1 MSIFQVSF
9 NFKVNLYV
17 AKITPNAVTGKAEKS
32 VSLFCAL
39 IFPALIVTTYFFHL
53 RWCVVN
59 IYHVRFSRLF
69 LQTVD
74 LGPVPPAVLNLSDG
88 GHVEDL
94 GLLAL
99 LKKRLRKIVVV
110 DGTTRGQGQP
120 VSLELQ
126 RSLELARRKLRCSF
140 SALDGRDI
148 AEDLRCKLD
157 EMPDNYKPRF
167 YKLRVEYF
175 EKKRNGLSDEKVGEG
190 EVLLLLPRH
199 PDEGKSRQISQ
210 RNPPQYS
217 ATWL

>member
-1 MSIFQVSF
+1 MWKINFEKKSGTTQECNNSLEGREISLPVLLSPFNGRYHFSGTDCHDIFS
-9 NFKVNLYV
+9 
-17 AKITPNAVTGKAEKS
+17 AI
-32 VSLFCAL
+32 
-39 IFPALIVTTYFFHL
+39 L

-110 DGTTRGQGQP
+110 DGTSRGQSQP

-126 RSLELARRKLRCSF
+126 RSLELARKKLRCSF
-140 SALDGRDI
+140 SAMDGRDV

-167 YKLRVEYF
+167 YKFRVEYF
-175 EKKRNGLSDEKVGEG
+175 ERKPNGLSDEKVGEG
-190 EVLLLLPRH
+190 DVLLILPRH
-199 PDEGKSRQISQ
+199 PDQGKSRVISQ
-210 RNPPQYS
+210 WTPP
-217 ATWL
+217 

>member
-1 MSIFQVSF
+1 MNAIIIFL
-9 NFKVNLYV
+9 N
-17 AKITPNAVTGKAEKS
+17 
-32 VSLFCAL
+32 
-39 IFPALIVTTYFFHL
+39 LIVTTYVLFFL

-110 DGTTRGQGQP
+110 DGATRGQGQP
-120 VSLELQ
+120 VSMELQ
-126 RSLELARRKLRCSF
+126 RSLELARLKLRCSF
-140 SALDGRDI
+140 SAIDGRDI
-148 AEDLRCKLD
+148 TEDLRCKLD

-167 YKLRVEYF
+167 YKFRVEYF
-175 EKKRNGLSDEKVGEG
+175 EKKPNGLSDEKVGEG
-190 EVLLLLPRH
+190 DILLILPRH
-199 PDEGKSRQISQ
+199 PVQGKSRVIPQ
-210 RNPPQYS
+210 RTLP
-217 ATWL
+217 

>member
-1 MSIFQVSF
+1 MVFLVM
-9 NFKVNLYV
+9 
-17 AKITPNAVTGKAEKS
+17 
-32 VSLFCAL
+32 
-39 IFPALIVTTYFFHL
+39 IVTIYFSIL

-110 DGTTRGQGQP
+110 YGTIRGQGQP

-126 RSLELARRKLRCSF
+126 RSLELARKKLRCSF
-140 SALDGRDI
+140 SAMDGRDI
-148 AEDLRCKLD
+148 AEDLRCNLD
-157 EMPDNYKPRF
+157 ELPDSHRPRF
-167 YKLRVEYF
+167 YKFRVEYF
-175 EKKRNGLSDEKVGEG
+175 EKKPNGLGDEKVGEG
-190 EVLLLLPRH
+190 EVLLILPRH
-199 PDEGKSRQISQ
+199 PDEG
-210 RNPPQYS
+210 
-217 ATWL
+217 T

>member
-1 MSIFQVSF
+1 MSM
-9 NFKVNLYV
+9 
-17 AKITPNAVTGKAEKS
+17 
-32 VSLFCAL
+32 VSLAM
-39 IFPALIVTTYFFHL
+39 IVTTLFSIL

-126 RSLELARRKLRCSF
+126 RSLELARKKLRCSF
-140 SALDGRDI
+140 SAMDGRDI

-157 EMPDNYKPRF
+157 EMPDSHKPRF
-167 YKLRVEYF
+167 CKFKVEYF
-175 EKKRNGLSDEKVGEG
+175 EKKPNGLGDEKVGEG
-190 EVLLLLPRH
+190 EVLLILPRH
-199 PDEGKSRQISQ
+199 PDEGKSR
-210 RNPPQYS
+210 
-217 ATWL
+217 